1 MPKYELVKLIE
12 AQRLNPRTGIPTS
25 DPPVTIPFG
34 AIIEDITPDRDMDK
48 FVYLGQRY
56 QCAHDILDSA
66 ISPVAA
72 PAPAAAP
79 VPPAPPARPAEAA
92 APAAQAAQA
101 AAAVASAAAA
111 APATVAPEA
120 PAPAAKL
127 AWERLDSTIPC
138 LRAKLP
144 GGWLVAAEG
153 GLAFYPDAG
162 HSWDG
167 TSLP

>member
-12 AQRLNPRTGIPTS
+12 AQRLNSRTGIPTS

-34 AIIEDITPDRDMDK
+34 GIIEDITPDRDVDK

-56 QCAHDILDSA
+56 QCAHDMLESA
-66 ISPVAA
+66 ISLIAA

-79 VPPAPPARPAEAA
+79 APEPPPSRAAEAA
-92 APAAQAAQA
+92 APAAPAAPA
-101 AAAVASAAAA
+101 ASVAAAAAA
-111 APATVAPEA
+111 APAPVAPEA
-120 PAPAAKL
+120 PARAAKL
-127 AWERLDSTIPC
+127 AWQRLDSAIPC
-138 LRAKLP
+138 LRTKVP

-162 HSWDG
+162 HGWDG